1 MRNYTLEGKVRSRLR
16 EAVLAGFS
24 PPALDEVLRD
34 NDMFRPNIA
43 SGPNFTARVAS
54 LIEVAY
60 EEGWLIELCRV
71 LAAERAGNEAVS
83 SAIKS
88 VQKYLMEQG
97 TQPTLMTDSGGA
109 NSDLNVVDQSNG
121 RWNLPKLAQNN
132 TKFYLIS
139 GLLVAA
145 IGAAVYLT
153 VPTIRTADSDPE
165 HKSLPGSKTEAHSGG
180 LAVGGDVKGSII
192 NMGAP
197 SAAQAPKNMVAPSG
211 GQASK

>member
-1 MRNYTLEGKVRSRLR
+1 MRNYTLEGKIRSRLR

-43 SGPNFTARVAS
+43 SGPNFTARVTS

-71 LAAERAGNEAVS
+71 LAAERAGNDAVNA
-83 SAIKS
+83 AIKS
-88 VQKYLMEQG
+88 VQKDLIEQG
-97 TQPTLMTDSGGA
+97 AQPTPTTDSGSA
-109 NSDLNVVDQSNG
+109 NNDLNVVDQSNG
-121 RWNLPKLAQNN
+121 QWNLPKLAQNN

-139 GLLVAA
+139 GLIVAA

-153 VPTIRTADSDPE
+153 VPTIQTADSDPE
-165 HKSLPGSKTEAHSGG
+165 HKNLPISKTEAHSGG

-192 NMGAP
+192 NIGAP
-197 SAAQAPKNMVAPSG
+197 SSG
-211 GQASK
+211 QVSK